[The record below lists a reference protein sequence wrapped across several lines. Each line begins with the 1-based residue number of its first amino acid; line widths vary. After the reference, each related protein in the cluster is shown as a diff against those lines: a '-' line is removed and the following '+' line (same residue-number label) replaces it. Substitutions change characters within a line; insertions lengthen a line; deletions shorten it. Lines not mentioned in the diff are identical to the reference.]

1 MQIRDKNIEVI
12 IDALVF
18 KIRHLE
24 TEVAWQDMKMD
35 ELKKE
40 NEKLKGGEGNSK
52 L

>member
-1 MQIRDKNIEVI
+1 MLVKDQNMDTV

-24 TEVAWQDMKMD
+24 RESAWQ
-35 ELKKE
+35 ELKISELQEE
-40 NEKLKGGEGNSK
+40 NKKLKGGEGNSK

>member
-1 MQIRDKNIEVI
+1 MMVRDKNIELV

-24 TEVAWQDMKMD
+24 TEVAWQDMKIE

-40 NEKLKGGEGNSK
+40 NAKLKGEKNGQA
-52 L
+52 